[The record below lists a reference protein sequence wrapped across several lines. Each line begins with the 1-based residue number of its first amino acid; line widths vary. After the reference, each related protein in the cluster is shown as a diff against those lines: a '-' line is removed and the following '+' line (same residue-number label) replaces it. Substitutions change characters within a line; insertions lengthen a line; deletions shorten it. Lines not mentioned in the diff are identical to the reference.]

1 MIRMA
6 CSNNG
11 RRGESI
17 PMTHTIQ
24 NGKSLLTRVRRITGQ
39 SQALEAALIS
49 QTECQQILQQLAAI
63 RGAVNGLMV
72 EVLEGH
78 LREHVLAPDTTPEQ
92 RETDLDAV
100 TRVLRSYLK

>member
-1 MIRMA
+1 
-6 CSNNG
+6 
-11 RRGESI
+11 
-17 PMTHTIQ
+17 MTHTIQ

-39 SQALEAALIS
+39 SQALEAALIN
-49 QTECQQILQQLAAI
+49 QTECHLILQQIAAI

-78 LREHVLAPDTTPEQ
+78 LREHVLARDSSPEQ
-92 RETDLDAV
+92 READLDEV